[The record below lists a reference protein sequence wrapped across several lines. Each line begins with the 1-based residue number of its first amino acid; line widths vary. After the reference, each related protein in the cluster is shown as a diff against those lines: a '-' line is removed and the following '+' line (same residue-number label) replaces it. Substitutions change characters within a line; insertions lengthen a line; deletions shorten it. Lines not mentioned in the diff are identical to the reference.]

1 MILIIA
7 NLVTALAL
15 GALYWA
21 IHGIG
26 PEFALGLWVGAAL
39 GIWACRNPENP
50 FTTPLNAEKHPP
62 E

>member
-7 NLVTALAL
+7 NVVTALAL
-15 GALYWA
+15 GGLYWA
-21 IHGIG
+21 VNGIG
-26 PEFALGLWVGAAL
+26 AEFALGLWLGGAL

-50 FTTPLNAEKHPP
+50 FTTPLNAETRRP